1 MLKFIGSGSAFNTAL
16 GNNSA
21 YYKKASSLLLLDCGS
36 SVFSRIRRLDLL
48 DNINKLYILI
58 THLHPDHVASLG
70 DLIFYV
76 FYAMKMKAAVYTP
89 DTENLSQLLKY
100 MGVKDEVYDLI
111 KLEGE
116 HEIID
121 ENLQITVQACKTIH
135 TESLNSYGYLMN
147 MEGSKLFYSGD
158 SREIPSD
165 IIKLLGQGHLDR
177 LYQDTCGYDFEGNPH
192 MSFDSLCAAI
202 GMELRSKVYCM
213 HLDEDFDRTKALE
226 KGFNVVRNEFV

>member
-21 YYKKASSLLLLDCGS
+21 YYKKASSLFLIDCGS
-36 SVFSRIRRLDLL
+36 SVFSRIRRFDLL

-76 FYAMKMKAAVYTP
+76 FYAMKMKAVVFTP

-121 ENLQITVQACKTIH
+121 ENLQINVQAYRTIH
-135 TESLNSYGYLMN
+135 SESLNSYGYLMN

-158 SREIPSD
+158 CREIPAD
-165 IIKLLGQGHLDR
+165 IIKMLEQGCLDR
-177 LYQDTCGYDFEGNPH
+177 IYQDTCSYDFDDNPH
-192 MSFDSLCAAI
+192 MSFDRLCVTI
-202 GMELRSKVYCM
+202 GRELRSKVYCM

-226 KGFNVVRNEFV
+226 QGFNVVRNEFI